1 MAILTKFCIF
11 LRNFN
16 RHKKGFYPVTLV
28 RKLLIRAIRE
38 LAFRLEEKLRHNY
51 EVRVHVL
58 DDRTISVVCEI
69 SAEVRRKW
77 VTVCQFAETENW
89 KLF

>member
-1 MAILTKFCIF
+1 MAILTKFCNF

-16 RHKKGFYPVTLV
+16 SNKKGFYPVTLV

-51 EVRVHVL
+51 EVRVHIL
-58 DDRTISVVCEI
+58 DDGQLVLSVKY
-69 SAEVRRKW
+69 RPKYG
-77 VTVCQFAETENW
+77 ENG
-89 KLF
+89 